1 MTNRTYSNP
10 EVQKAMDNI
19 NSTIIPAF
27 DRIIADMKYTT
38 QFLGRRESDKS
49 RTSLTAEQ
57 AARMEANKG
66 KHIYGTSHPLYV
78 KES

>member
-1 MTNRTYSNP
+1 MTNRVYTNKD
-10 EVQKAMDNI
+10 VQKAMDNI

-38 QFLGRRESDKS
+38 EFLGRRESDKS
-49 RTSLTAEQ
+49 RTALTAEQ
-57 AARMEANKG
+57 AARIEANRG
-66 KHIYGTSHPLYV
+66 KHVYGSSHPLYV